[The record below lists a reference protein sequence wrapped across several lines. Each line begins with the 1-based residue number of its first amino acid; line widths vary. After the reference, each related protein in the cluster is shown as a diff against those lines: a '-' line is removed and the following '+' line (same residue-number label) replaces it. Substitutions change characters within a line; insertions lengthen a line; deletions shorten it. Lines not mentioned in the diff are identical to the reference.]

1 MARLIHYGKKFLR
14 KVRSVK
20 QGSDATAGLGKP
32 CGLWVSVEGEQ
43 DWKEWCEAEQFGCL
57 DCATQV
63 ILKPEA
69 RILWLRGTVGLDKF
83 HEEYSFE
90 QYRSGTYTRM
100 AIRWPSVAEKFQ
112 GIIIAPYVW
121 SRRLNGPVSNWY
133 YGWDCA
139 SGCIW
144 DAEAVAELRPI
155 EQAEAA

>member
-1 MARLIHYGKKFLR
+1 MARMIHYGKKFLR

-90 QYRSGTYTRM
+90 QYRSGTYTWM
-100 AIRWPSVAEKFQ
+100 AIRWPSVALTSRSSLADAMNLIITVLKEN
-112 GIIIAPYVW
+112 GITDIIVIKENNTESSP
-121 SRRLNGPVSNWY
+121 
-133 YGWDCA
+133 
-139 SGCIW
+139 
-144 DAEAVAELRPI
+144 
-155 EQAEAA
+155 